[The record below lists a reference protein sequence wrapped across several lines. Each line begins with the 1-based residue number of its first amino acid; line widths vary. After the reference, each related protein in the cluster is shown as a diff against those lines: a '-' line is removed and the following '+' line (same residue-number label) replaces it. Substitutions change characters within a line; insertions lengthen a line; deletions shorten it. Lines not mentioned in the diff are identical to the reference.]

1 MERKREREKC
11 QPFRLTH
18 WKRWRGHTTNFFF
31 FSSIPEDHSHPLLL
45 IPKWQAPQCSEVMHT
60 EKTHCMCRY
69 LIKQHWTS
77 TSNGRK
83 REKDGQLQM
92 KWSSLSDSFNWERA
106 HRLSRVTHSA
116 LGRDSSSLFRQISNV
131 NCEMSTEVLLF
142 QQQHQLPSIPSSAS
156 TASTATSPSSSAV
169 VAGRR

>member
-18 WKRWRGHTTNFFF
+18 WKRWRGTPTSSSLQSLKIIPTP
-31 FSSIPEDHSHPLLL
+31 FSSFPND
-45 IPKWQAPQCSEVMHT
+45 KPQNVLKLCT
-60 EKTHCMCRY
+60 LKKTHCMCRY

-131 NCEMSTEVLLF
+131 NCEMSTEVL
-142 QQQHQLPSIPSSAS
+142 QQQHQQLPSIPSSAS
-156 TASTATSPSSSAV
+156 AASTATSPSSSSAV